1 MRVAARPAI
10 HYVRQ
15 CTDWVHEL
23 GIIPRMNSASVSTT
37 ANRLL
42 AALPRRD
49 ARRVLSLCDP
59 IKLSFADVLSEPGD
73 RIRHVYFPAEGFVSL
88 ATPIDGRPSLEV
100 GLIGNEGMLGVPLV
114 LGIDISPLR
123 ALVRG
128 SGTALRMDA
137 ASFQTELGRCL
148 ALRSSLNRYLY
159 ALMAQFAQT
168 VACTR
173 FHQLGERL
181 ARWLLMTQDRAHSNR
196 FNLTH
201 EFLAEM
207 LGVRRV
213 GVTKAAGVMQRV
225 KLISYRRGHI
235 TILDRKG
242 LEAVSCGCYRAMKN
256 TYTDMLRHSSSSF
269 LSRDL

>member
-1 MRVAARPAI
+1 MTHAPS
-10 HYVRQ
+10 
-15 CTDWVHEL
+15 
-23 GIIPRMNSASVSTT
+23 IPPT

-42 AALPRRD
+42 AALPRKD
-49 ARRVLSLCDP
+49 FRRIVSLCDR
-59 IKLSFADVLSEPGD
+59 IELAFADVLFEPGD
-73 RIRHVYFPAEGFVSL
+73 RIRHVYFPADGFVSL
-88 ATPIDGRPSLEV
+88 GAPVDGHPSLEV
-100 GLIGNEGMLGVPLV
+100 GLIGNEGMLGVPLL

-137 ASFQTELGRCL
+137 ATFHRELGRCL
-148 ALRSSLNRYLY
+148 ALRRSLNRYLY

-173 FHQLGERL
+173 FHPLGERL
-181 ARWLLMTQDRAHSNR
+181 ARWLLMTHDRAHSNR
-196 FNLTH
+196 FHLTH

-213 GVTKAAGVMQRV
+213 GVTKAAGVMQRG

-242 LEAVSCGCYRAMKN
+242 LEGVSCGCYRAMKD
-256 TYTDMLRHSSSSF
+256 TYRDILRHS
-269 LSRDL
+269 LPIG

>member
-1 MRVAARPAI
+1 MKNPAAPLS
-10 HYVRQ
+10 V
-15 CTDWVHEL
+15 
-23 GIIPRMNSASVSTT
+23 GI
-37 ANRLL
+37 NRLL
-42 AALPRRD
+42 ASLPRRD
-49 ARRVLSLCDP
+49 YRRIVSLCEP
-59 IKLSFADVLSEPGD
+59 IELTFSEVIYEPGD
-73 RIRHVYFPAEGFVSL
+73 RIRHVYFPESGFVSL
-88 ATPIDGRPSLEV
+88 GAPLDGRASLEV

-128 SGTALRMDA
+128 SGSAMRLDA
-137 ASFQTELGRCL
+137 ACFQRELGRGV
-148 ALRSSLNRYLY
+148 ALRRSLNRYLY

-181 ARWLLMTQDRAHSNR
+181 ARWLLMTQDRAHSSR
-196 FNLTH
+196 FHLTH

-213 GVTKAAGVMQRV
+213 GVTKAAGVMQRE

-242 LEAVSCGCYRAMKN
+242 LERVSCGCYGAMRE
-256 TYTDMLRHSSSSF
+256 TYRDILRHSTP
-269 LSRDL
+269 LG

>member
-1 MRVAARPAI
+1 VRIIGCVTRVEPS
-10 HYVRQ
+10 
-15 CTDWVHEL
+15 L
-23 GIIPRMNSASVSTT
+23 PT
-37 ANRLL
+37 AENRLL
-42 AALPRRD
+42 ATLPRRD
-49 ARRVLSLCDP
+49 ARRVVSLCDP
-59 IKLSFADVLSEPGD
+59 VELAFADVLSEPGD
-73 RIRHVYFPAEGFVSL
+73 RIRHVYFPAGGFVSL
-88 ATPIDGRPSLEV
+88 ATPVDGRASLEV

-114 LGIDISPLR
+114 LGIHVSPLR

-137 ASFQTELGRCL
+137 ASFQRELGCCV
-148 ALRSSLNRYLY
+148 ALRRNLNRYLY

-173 FHQLGERL
+173 FHPLDERL

-196 FNLTH
+196 FHLTH

-213 GVTKAAGVMQRV
+213 GVTKAAGVMQRG

-242 LEAVSCGCYRAMKN
+242 LEGVSCGCYRAMKD
-256 TYTDMLRHSSSSF
+256 TYADILRHS
-269 LSRDL
+269 LLDWCAVP